1 MSVVDVSSARFTAE
15 CGGSTA
21 ADADA
26 DADADDDD
34 DAAAAAACSEL
45 LSKHRHMLHH
55 GAPLVAAVAVS
66 YDTPDDAA
74 AAAAASA
81 ASAAAAAAAASS
93 PAHAPQRFYLEVH
106 HTVSAA
112 GCSLRIAALVL
123 DLKRFGR
130 CRTHDDVCSVV
141 QLRRR

>member
-26 DADADDDD
+26 DAD
-34 DAAAAAACSEL
+34 AAAAACSEL

-74 AAAAASA
+74 AAAAASAASA

>member
-26 DADADDDD
+26 DD
-34 DAAAAAACSEL
+34 AAAAACSEL

-66 YDTPDDAA
+66 YNTPDDAA

-81 ASAAAAAAAASS
+81 AAAAAASS
-93 PAHAPQRFYLEVH
+93 LAHAPQRFYLEAH